1 MGTGPQVGEAVAG
14 DVVNTPSR
22 MQSVAPPGGVVIG
35 ELTWIAVRD
44 HFETEE
50 REPFTA
56 KGKAE
61 PIRVWE
67 VLRCARRRRLRR

>member
-1 MGTGPQVGEAVAG
+1 M
-14 DVVNTPSR
+14 
-22 MQSVAPPGGVVIG
+22 IG

-44 HFETEE
+44 HFETKE

-61 PIRVWE
+61 PIPLWDVVGER
-67 VLRCARRRRLRR
+67 ASRRRPGRPRLIGRERELALLTTS